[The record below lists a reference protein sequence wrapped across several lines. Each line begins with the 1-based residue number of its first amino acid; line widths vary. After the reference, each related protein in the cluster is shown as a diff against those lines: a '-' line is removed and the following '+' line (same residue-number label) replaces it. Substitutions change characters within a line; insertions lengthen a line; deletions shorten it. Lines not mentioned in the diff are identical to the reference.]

1 MLSKRPRPPT
11 LVQEVQ
17 KYLHDTLGLAA
28 EIRQWDGV
36 GKLPYYLQDAFE
48 FQELTLLDKKALLAV
63 DRRRTAAPA
72 AALRD
77 QLNAVSAIAGLPVTY
92 VTVGLK
98 SYERKRLIQQK
109 VPFIVPGNQLYLP
122 GLGLDLRENFR
133 QRPRAREAL
142 FSPSTQAM
150 FDRRHFMRD
159 PWEPECGT
167 LLLSATRLNYTP
179 MTVSRAVKE
188 LTEAG
193 GIAELRRERRE
204 RWLYVGDRP
213 ADIWERAKSFLRSP
227 VKRTAWAN
235 SSSALP
241 LSRAPLLANFT
252 SQRLAQ
258 CTMLAEPLW
267 PIHAISSQQ
276 WRSATRAGLETLPE
290 PIPGAYQW
298 QVWTYD
304 PDLPAMSREAD
315 RSATCFTQ
323 RSVSYRA
330 KVTPS
335 ASNLRSTS

>member
-1 MLSKRPRPPT
+1 MLSKSACPFTP
-11 LVQEVQ
+11 VQEVQ

-36 GKLPYYLQDAFE
+36 SKLPYYLQDAFE
-48 FQELTLLDKKALLAV
+48 FHELTLLDEKALLAV
-63 DRRRTAAPA
+63 DRRPTTAPA

-77 QLNAVSAIAGLPVTY
+77 QLNAVSAVAGLPVIY
-92 VTVGLK
+92 VAAALK
-98 SYERKRLIQQK
+98 SHERKRLIQQK

-122 GLGLDLRENFR
+122 GLGIDLRENFR

-150 FDRRHFMRD
+150 LIAALLRD
-159 PWEPECGT
+159 PWEPEWHPA
-167 LLLSATRLNYTP
+167 LSTTRLNYTP
-179 MTVSRAVKE
+179 MTVSRAVRE
-188 LTEAG
+188 LTEA

-213 ADIWERAKSFLRSP
+213 TDIWERAKSFLRSP
-227 VKRTAWAN
+227 VKLTAWAN
-235 SSSALP
+235 PS
-241 LSRAPLLANFT
+241 PLLPSRTPLAGL
-252 SQRLAQ
+252 SALAQ

-276 WRSATRAGLETLPE
+276 WRSVTRAGLETLPE

-304 PDLPAMSREAD
+304 PDLAMSREAVD
-315 RSATCFTQ
+315 PLSLTLSLQGESDERVQLALDELKEQF
-323 RSVSYRA
+323 
-330 KVTPS
+330 PW
-335 ASNLRSTS
+335 

>member
-150 FDRRHFMRD
+150 LIAALLRD
-159 PWEPECGT
+159 PWEPE
-167 LLLSATRLNYTP
+167 LHPALSATRLNYTP

-188 LTEAG
+188 LTEA

-241 LSRAPLLANFT
+241 LSRAPLAGLSA
-252 SQRLAQ
+252 LAQ

-304 PDLPAMSREAD
+304 PDLAMSRETIDPLSLTLSLQGESDERVQLALD
-315 RSATCFTQ
+315 ELKKQF
-323 RSVSYRA
+323 
-330 KVTPS
+330 PW
-335 ASNLRSTS
+335 

>member
-150 FDRRHFMRD
+150 LIAALLRD
-159 PWEPECGT
+159 PWEPEWHPA
-167 LLLSATRLNYTP
+167 LSATKLNYTP

-188 LTEAG
+188 LTEA

-241 LSRAPLLANFT
+241 LSRAPLAGLSA
-252 SQRLAQ
+252 LAQ
-258 CTMLAEPLW
+258 YTMLAEPLW

-304 PDLPAMSREAD
+304 PDLAMSRETIDPLSLTLSLQGESDERVQLALD
-315 RSATCFTQ
+315 ELKKQF
-323 RSVSYRA
+323 
-330 KVTPS
+330 PW
-335 ASNLRSTS
+335 